1 MDAPM
6 DIGTSSHQHPQP
18 LHQTFN
24 TQHSIT
30 NANASE
36 YWPASLARICLHA
49 SLAVPVLTEMDRL
62 YEQMRVAVAGAPQS
76 RDPFRDI
83 PVKVHIRRPERD
95 TWAYMGRGIV
105 SQEISGQSS
114 RVGAQ
119 TSPFSAPP
127 HASLTDLTRPVVRAA
142 SSSKIL
148 TVFGQVRHHLRTRVP
163 H

>member
-1 MDAPM
+1 MP
-6 DIGTSSHQHPQP
+6 IQVGTGLRHPRA
-18 LHQTFN
+18 FAYMVV
-24 TQHSIT
+24 S
-30 NANASE
+30 
-36 YWPASLARICLHA
+36 
-49 SLAVPVLTEMDRL
+49 AVPVLTEMDRL
-62 YEQMRVAVAGAPQS
+62 YEQMRTAVVGVPQG

-127 HASLTDLTRPVVRAA
+127 HASLTCLTRPVVRAA

-148 TVFGQVRHHLRTRVP
+148 TVFGEARQLPSHSRAH
-163 H
+163 

>member
-1 MDAPM
+1 MQVRVSTGLRYPRAIAYM
-6 DIGTSSHQHPQP
+6 S
-18 LHQTFN
+18 F
-24 TQHSIT
+24 
-30 NANASE
+30 
-36 YWPASLARICLHA
+36 
-49 SLAVPVLTEMDRL
+49 LAVPVLTEMDHL
-62 YEQMRVAVAGAPQS
+62 YERMRAAVAGVPQS
-76 RDPFRDI
+76 RDAFRDI

-127 HASLTDLTRPVVRAA
+127 HASLTCLTRPVVRAA

-148 TVFGQVRHHLRTRVP
+148 TVFGEVRHCLRARVP
-163 H
+163 R